1 MSPTLREN
9 VKRIV
14 REVLVEMETKSENP
28 VVKILTARE
37 KFVDFVE
44 KTENKGDAFTKEEFE
59 ILETLDTT
67 PYKASSNEVR
77 YSATE
82 STNNKNKELV
92 VVKKQKRYVAFFSMS
107 NPADMSTTQEIP
119 ADDDVDKDDI
129 IIKVSRPFK
138 ESNQDISLLSNFIN
152 VLTKEYQI

>member
-67 PYKASSNEVR
+67 P
-77 YSATE
+77 
-82 STNNKNKELV
+82 
-92 VVKKQKRYVAFFSMS
+92 
-107 NPADMSTTQEIP
+107 
-119 ADDDVDKDDI
+119 
-129 IIKVSRPFK
+129 
-138 ESNQDISLLSNFIN
+138 
-152 VLTKEYQI
+152 

>member
-82 STNNKNKELV
+82 STNN
-92 VVKKQKRYVAFFSMS
+92 
-107 NPADMSTTQEIP
+107 MSTTQEIP